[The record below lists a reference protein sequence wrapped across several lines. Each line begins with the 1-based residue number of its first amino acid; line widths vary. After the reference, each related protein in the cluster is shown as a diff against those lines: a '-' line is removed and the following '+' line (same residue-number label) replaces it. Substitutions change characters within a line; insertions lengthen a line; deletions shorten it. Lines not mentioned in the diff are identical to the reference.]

1 MTLGLDFS
9 FRLELLYD
17 EAHVDYLQI
26 VFYIYT
32 LCPLRFKRSI
42 IYFSILTIVI
52 STGLSCKAG

>member
-26 VFYIYT
+26 VFYIYNWSHSVSAT
-32 LCPLRFKRSI
+32 
-42 IYFSILTIVI
+42 V
-52 STGLSCKAG
+52 